1 MLMVRIRINRQARER
16 FILSLGKE
24 KRRNDSRPALL
35 SETDL
40 ALRVIN
46 RLESIGIYTIE
57 QLALVEKET
66 LMQVEQ
72 IGDKT
77 WDKLQELCAPYRKR

>member
-1 MLMVRIRINRQARER
+1 MVKVRINRQARER
-16 FILSLGKE
+16 FILSLNKE
-24 KRRNDSRPALL
+24 KRRNDSRPSLL

-40 ALRVIN
+40 PLRVIN
-46 RLESIGIYTIE
+46 RLESIGIHTIE
-57 QLALVEKET
+57 QLTLVDKET

-77 WDKLQELCAPYRKR
+77 WNKLQELCIPYRER